1 MKEIPLFPSGVA
13 IVDSDKLPM
22 LSKYKWYK
30 DKKGYVFSVISD
42 GKNKGRHIK
51 MHRMVMGVTPEFL
64 TI

>member
-30 DKKGYVFSVISD
+30 DKKGRGIRYSTLYRYTRILDNMKKEAV
-42 GKNKGRHIK
+42 GKLAK
-51 MHRMVMGVTPEFL
+51 L
-64 TI
+64 